1 MTPSGKGKGKAAV
14 ALVTTH
20 VAPARGYGGVAE
32 SGARLAAAWDRRGRA
47 FLLCSSNASVGTPP
61 LRPADLALPVPS
73 VRLYRTWRWH
83 RWGFGLGALWMV
95 PHCCAQA
102 KAVYINGLATWP
114 TTLAALYCRLT
125 GRACVIAPRGGLLA
139 AHVALIRREKPLK
152 WLFYRLLTLPTL
164 RHARALHTTSALE
177 TAGIRSLLP
186 EIPVIE
192 LGNGLDLTQWPALP
206 ARRQG
211 GEIQDGIVLAFAG
224 RLSPEKG
231 IGRFLDIWRQK
242 RRPGDRFLIAGDGT
256 GAYADQVRAIAVACG
271 GAVEMRGYLDQGG
284 LRALYAEADMIV
296 LPSGLEGG
304 DIRENFGNA
313 AAEALACARPLLVT
327 RGLAWDH
334 AAPAGA
340 AVLFD
345 ADTGSVGA
353 ALTHLQTL
361 DSTQWATMRTAARR
375 LAEAELD
382 IDQMAARL
390 WSALL
395 PEA

>member
-1 MTPSGKGKGKAAV
+1 MLDLVRGMVAA
-14 ALVTTH
+14 TN
-20 VAPARGYGGVAE
+20 PAVRLTDDLH
-32 SGARLAAAWDRRGRA
+32 ARLSDWAGRWYRDE
-47 FLLCSSNASVGTPP
+47 
-61 LRPADLALPVPS
+61 LRPADLALPGPT
-73 VRLYRTWRWH
+73 VRLYRTWQWH

-95 PHCCAQA
+95 PHCCARAQ
-102 KAVYINGLATWP
+102 AVYINGLATWP

-125 GRACVIAPRGGLLA
+125 GRAYVVAPRGGLLP

-152 WLFYRLLTLPTL
+152 WLFYQLLTLPTL

-177 TAGIRSLLP
+177 TAGVDSLLP

-206 ARRQG
+206 ARPQSG
-211 GEIQDGIVLAFAG
+211 DGQVGIVLAFAG

-231 IGRFLDIWRQK
+231 IGRFLDIWRQT
-242 RRPGDRFLIAGDGT
+242 RRSGDRFLIAGDGT
-256 GAYADQVRAIAVACG
+256 GAYADQVRAIAAACG
-271 GAVEMRGYLDQGG
+271 AAVEMRGYLDQDG
-284 LRALYAEADMIV
+284 LRRLYAEADMIV

-313 AAEALACARPLLVT
+313 AAEALACGRPLLVT

-334 AAPAGA
+334 AGPAGA

-345 ADTGSVGA
+345 TDTGSVGA
-353 ALTHLQTL
+353 ALAQLQTL
-361 DSTQWATMRTAARR
+361 DSAQWASMRTAARR
-375 LAEAELD
+375 LAESQLD

-390 WSALL
+390 WSALV

>member
-1 MTPSGKGKGKAAV
+1 MARLIKEKQTL

-32 SGARLAAAWDRRGRA
+32 SGARLAAAWTRQKRA
-47 FLLCSSNASVGTPP
+47 VLLCSSNASVGTPP
-61 LRPADLALPVPS
+61 LRPTDLPLPRQA
-73 VRLYRTWRWH
+73 VRLYQTWRWH
-83 RWGFGLGALWMV
+83 RWGFGLGALWQV
-95 PHCCAQA
+95 PRCCAQA
-102 KAVYINGLATWP
+102 NAIYINGLATWP
-114 TTLAALYCRLT
+114 TTLAGLYCHLT
-125 GRACVIAPRGGLLA
+125 GRPYMVAARGGLLP
-139 AHVALIRREKPLK
+139 AHIALIQREKPLK

-164 RHARALHTTSALE
+164 RRAHALHTTSALE
-177 TAGIRSLLP
+177 TAGVRALLP
-186 EIPVIE
+186 DARVVE
-192 LGNGLDLTQWPALP
+192 LGNGLDLAQWPALP
-206 ARRQG
+206 PRAG
-211 GEIQDGIVLAFAG
+211 AGDAGAGIVLAFAG

-231 IGRFLDIWRQK
+231 IARFLEIWRQQ
-242 RRPGDRFLIAGDGT
+242 RLPGDRFLIAGDGT
-256 GAYADQVRAIAVACG
+256 GAYADRVRAIAAACG
-271 GAVEMRGYLDQGG
+271 GAVEMRGYLDTDG
-284 LRALYAEADMIV
+284 LRALYAGADMIA

-345 ADTGSVGA
+345 TDTGSVAA
-353 ALTHLQTL
+353 ALTHLRSL
-361 DSTQWATMRTAARR
+361 DIAQWALMRAAARR

-382 IDQMAARL
+382 IAYLGDRL

-395 PEA
+395 PED